1 MKDKHKMNS
10 EIESTNLA
18 LAAAKEGFFKHLAE
32 FKKIQSEY
40 AETLQ
45 RKKSL
50 AQKSAELQAE
60 IDASKLEFKQEFAAA
75 NYERSPAVKK
85 ALQRK
90 HDAHTMLEEI
100 DAALSNIDRQIPLLK
115 MDGGPKARVL
125 LSKRSSLEKNFVK
138 LKMLE
143 AIAAIPQ
150 EFKNALALAAAYFPE
165 DAEIGFVWRGLMSQA
180 MQTGE
185 KESLPFEPFTVG
197 PFTQQDFEWTGAQIQ
212 TAKAALAGGAD
223 PDSIKPTRIPNIF
236 YGSS

>member
-1 MKDKHKMNS
+1 MNS

-18 LAAAKEGFFKHLAE
+18 LEAAKEDFFKHLAE

-60 IDASKLEFKQEFAAA
+60 IEASNLEFKQEFAAA
-75 NYERSPAVKK
+75 NYERSLAVKK

-100 DAALSNIDRQIPLLK
+100 DAALSNINRQIPLLK

-125 LSKRSSLEKNFVK
+125 LANRSKLEKNFVK

-150 EFKNALALAAAYFPE
+150 EFKNALALAAAYFP

-180 MQTGE
+180 KQTGE
-185 KESLPFEPFTVG
+185 KASLPFEPFTVE
-197 PFTQQDFEWTGAQIQ
+197 PFTQQDFDWTSIQIQ
-212 TAKAALAGGAD
+212 KAKAALAGGAD
-223 PDSIKPTRIPNIF
+223 PDLIKPTRIPDIF

>member
-1 MKDKHKMNS
+1 MNS

-18 LAAAKEGFFKHLAE
+18 LEAAKEDFFKHLAE

-60 IDASKLEFKQEFAAA
+60 IEASNLEFKQEFAAA

-100 DAALSNIDRQIPLLK
+100 DTALSNINRQIPLLK

-125 LSKRSSLEKNFVK
+125 LANRSKLEKNFVK

-180 MQTGE
+180 MQAGE
-185 KESLPFEPFTVG
+185 KESLPFESFTVE
-197 PFTQQDFEWTGAQIQ
+197 PFTQQDFDWTVVQIQ
-212 TAKAALAGGAD
+212 KAKAALAGGAD
-223 PDSIKPTRIPNIF
+223 PDLIKPTRIPNIF